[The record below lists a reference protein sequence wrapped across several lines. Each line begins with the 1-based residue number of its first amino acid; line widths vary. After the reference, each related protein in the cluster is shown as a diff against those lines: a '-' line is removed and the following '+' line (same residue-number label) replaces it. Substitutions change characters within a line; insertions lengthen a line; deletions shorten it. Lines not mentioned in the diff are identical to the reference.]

1 MKVVKNVFINVFRM
15 MSSNVIILIAGL
27 LNTLVIPIVLSK
39 SDYGYFRTF
48 YLYLNYVAFLHLGF
62 LDGFLLRNAGAS
74 EMFLNKNKQK
84 YKSLVQFITIFE
96 FVISFVFIFIT
107 FIAPLEYR
115 VKIILVFL
123 GIYNFYFN
131 LSTYYQF
138 MSRVT
143 LNFKRVTT
151 INAIQY
157 FIIIVLILISWFFD
171 FLGYKVNYL
180 YYFIMMVLAAAVS
193 YYIYVYKYRDFTFG
207 KISSIK
213 NYFFDIKNTFYT
225 GFSSMLGFQS
235 YNILLNM
242 DNLFTSLLFRSSVYA
257 DYSLAYSMVTIVI
270 SIITAPSGLVLPYIK
285 RIKNRSF
292 ALNLHE
298 IITRYLLM
306 IVFLMITGYYL
317 IVIIVGKYL
326 PQYSGSLDYFKIVF
340 AMSSITCVINI
351 VIFNFYSYL
360 NITSKYLKI
369 NMVNILFTFIIY
381 LVSIFI
387 YKSPL
392 ILAYLSIVSMLIW
405 YLSLESYLFH
415 HYKTRF
421 MKNYLYSII
430 MIILFV
436 ILNQFLNNLEAFI
449 CYLIFYFIV
458 TSLFYYKNIGK
469 LMKIIKR
476 RKGKNLIH

>member
-15 MSSNVIILIAGL
+15 MSSNIIILIAGL

-96 FVISFVFIFIT
+96 FLISFVFIFIT
-107 FIAPLEYR
+107 FLAPMEYK
-115 VKIILVFL
+115 VKIILIFL

-151 INAIQY
+151 INAVQY
-157 FIIIVLILISWFFD
+157 FIIIVLILISWLFD

-180 YYFIMMVLAAAVS
+180 YYFVMMVLAAAVS
-193 YYIYVYKYRDFTFG
+193 YYIYVYEYKDFTFG
-207 KISSIK
+207 KIDSIK
-213 NYFFDIKNTFYT
+213 NNFYEIKKTFYT

-285 RIKNRSF
+285 RIRNRSF

-306 IVFLMITGYYL
+306 VVFLMITGYYL

-340 AMSSITCVINI
+340 SMSSITCVINI
-351 VIFNFYSYL
+351 VIFNYYSYL
-360 NITSKYLKI
+360 KITSKYLKI
-369 NMVNILFTFIIY
+369 NMINIVFAFIIY
-381 LVSIFI
+381 LVSVFI

-392 ILAYLSIVSMLIW
+392 ILAYLSIISMLIW
-405 YLSLESYLFH
+405 YLSLELYLFNN
-415 HYKTRF
+415 YKMRF
-421 MKNYLYSII
+421 IKNYLYTII
-430 MIILFV
+430 MVVLFV
-436 ILNQFLNNLEAFI
+436 TTNQFFNTVEAFI
-449 CYLIFYFIV
+449 FYLFFYFMV
-458 TSLFYYKNIGK
+458 TFFFYYKNICK
-469 LMKIIKR
+469 LIKIMKKRKIK
-476 RKGKNLIH
+476 KI